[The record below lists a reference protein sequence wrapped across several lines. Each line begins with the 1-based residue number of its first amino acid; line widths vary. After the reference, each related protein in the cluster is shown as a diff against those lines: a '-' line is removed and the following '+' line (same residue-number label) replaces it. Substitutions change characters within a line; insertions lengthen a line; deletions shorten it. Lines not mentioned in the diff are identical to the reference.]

1 MLKGKCPHGAVCV
14 DAFGYFSDCPVKTAE
29 SEELSAQ
36 SGEAPVQQL
45 KRTIELLKRAQ
56 SDLIALD
63 FDNGNSADLVA
74 AIDNFCSNGAHLANR
89 CCDQGRSEVI

>member
-1 MLKGKCPHGAVCV
+1 VLFAWTHLR
-14 DAFGYFSDCPVKTAE
+14 YFSDCPVKTAE

-74 AIDNFCSNGAHLANR
+74 AIDNFCSNG
-89 CCDQGRSEVI
+89 GTFSEPVL